1 MDDVEKK
8 LYRGY
13 ALELAKWQV
22 ELYQMRNQ
30 RDASAL
36 QRYFNSTPVRNAMAR
51 LMFVSAHDNQV
62 YTKAKISRELIISRQ
77 AASKMVEECIASEW
91 VEPDGKGYRAT
102 VFLINQLYN
111 YTEDH
116 INTVKKRPIRYW
128 LNAMENY
135 QIAMGKSVN

>member
-1 MDDVEKK
+1 MDNVEKT

-51 LMFVSAHDNQV
+51 LMFVAAHDNQV

-77 AASKMVEECIASEW
+77 AASKMVEECMASKW

-102 VFLINQLYN
+102 VFLIDQLYN

-116 INTVKKRPIRYW
+116 IATVKKRPIRYW